1 MRIFSHRILINIIGL
16 GIILGALFCIFPPEI
31 LIFRRW
37 AAYAGQIMVGYVAL
51 GLLFLVIR
59 QDRLTFVCFFSAVLL
74 ALFIKTSSNPV
85 LRLEAR
91 TSSPTIEVAQLD
103 LAGLADP
110 FAQLGILMNRPADLL
125 VLQSLDLL
133 AVGQLRDSLLSN
145 FPYQYGT
152 NHMDQ
157 ALWVFSRWPMVAQFL
172 NDDPEPPEVAGVMYI
187 PELKDTL
194 EFIATYMYPAFT
206 RADIQS
212 QQAHLLMNQELILE
226 RRHPI
231 LMIGQFN
238 EVSWAPD
245 IRAFRQASELKDSRR
260 GFLPGLKG
268 IFNKPTD
275 HIFYSEELTCV
286 HFQNQVDST
295 GRFLGIS
302 GTYQWK

>member
-1 MRIFSHRILINIIGL
+1 MKVFSHRSIINLLGL
-16 GIILGALFCIFPPEI
+16 GIILGALFCIFPPEM

-37 AAYAGQIMVGYVAL
+37 AAYAGQIMIGYVAL
-51 GLLFLVIR
+51 GLLFLFIR
-59 QDRLTFVCFFSAVLL
+59 QDRLTFVCFFSAALL
-74 ALFIKTSSNPV
+74 ALFIKTSSNPG

-103 LAGLADP
+103 LAGLVNP
-110 FAQLGILMNRPADLL
+110 YRQLSILMNRPADLL
-125 VLQSLDLL
+125 ILQSLDLF
-133 AVGQLRDSLLSN
+133 AVEQLKDSLLTDYP
-145 FPYQYGT
+145 FQFGT

-157 ALWVFSRWPMVAQFL
+157 ALWVFSRWPMATQFL
-172 NDDPEPPEVAGVMYI
+172 SDDPEPPEVAGVMYI

-206 RADIQS
+206 RADIQT
-212 QQAHLLMNQELILE
+212 QQAHLLLNQNLILE

-245 IRAFRQASELKDSRR
+245 IRAFRQASQLKDSRR
-260 GFLPGLKG
+260 GFLPGLKD
-268 IFNKPTD
+268 ILDKPTD
-275 HIFYSEELTCV
+275 HIFYSEELSCIS
-286 HFQNQVDST
+286 FQNQVDST